1 MTINHSLIFKTTRI
15 QKHFPLSVFV
25 FIDSLVVSA
34 SQDAVGHTLS
44 LQNNPTFGIGL
55 LVVGVRTVVRAFG
68 RSLRHNQIFLLF
80 ILTMGLRRVRFA
92 LGSSA
97 KNLIGSLIGAIDED
111 SRCGFLFSTLLEG
124 KTFSHTFPINCST
137 KQRCQLYSTNVP
149 EKTREQ

>member
-34 SQDAVGHTLS
+34 SQDVGGHTLS
-44 LQNNPTFGIGL
+44 HQNNLTFGIGL
-55 LVVGVRTVVRAFG
+55 LVVGVRTLFG

-92 LGSSA
+92 RGSSA